1 MKKKEKTK
9 ADPNKA
15 FLLKESE
22 RHDLPTLDNELH
34 GGVVPYFSTMP
45 WSYLNIPHLIFT
57 IQWDG
62 YYYFYL

>member
-15 FLLKESE
+15 FLLKESK

-45 WSYLNIPHLIFT
+45 
-57 IQWDG
+57 
-62 YYYFYL
+62 